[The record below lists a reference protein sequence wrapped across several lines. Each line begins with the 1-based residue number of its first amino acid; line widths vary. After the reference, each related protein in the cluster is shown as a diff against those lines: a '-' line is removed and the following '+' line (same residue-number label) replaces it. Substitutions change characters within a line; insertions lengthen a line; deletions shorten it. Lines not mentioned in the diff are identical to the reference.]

1 VILVDSSVWIDHF
14 RGSSTPQTNTL
25 AQILRTIPVLVGDLV
40 LAEVL
45 QGFRD
50 DREFN
55 HALRLMTSLRVI
67 ELGGKQNVI
76 KAAQNY
82 RFLRRRGGI
91 TIRKTIDAIIA
102 THCIESGYRLLYC
115 DHDFDPFVSHLGLR
129 SAMP

>member
-14 RGSSTPQTNTL
+14 RGSSTPQTTKL
-25 AQILRTIPVLVGDLV
+25 AQILRSIPVLVGDLV

-45 QGFRD
+45 QGFRSNH
-50 DREFN
+50 EFN
-55 HALRLMTSLRVI
+55 QALRLMTSLHVI
-67 ELGGKQNVI
+67 ELGGEQNAI

-82 RFLRRRGGI
+82 RILRQRGI
-91 TIRKTIDAIIA
+91 TVRKTIDAIIA

-115 DHDFDPFVSHLGLR
+115 DHDFDPFVAHFGLR